1 MKYQKNTNPL
11 FFLLLLFAR
20 SYFSLTR
27 ISGGRK
33 QREMISLA
41 MCPPAKPPGGSSI
54 CSTQSHVDRMRLVLW
69 SAVCWFICTF
79 HCLCVRLFSRFCFSF
94 VIFLFCFVSF
104 VVVVFWGGRLSAE
117 FIQNCDHLNKFGNSE
132 GTFPS
137 LDKTV
142 ENGMDSWLSS
152 ATHRFECVKFEETSI
167 FLCIKLYQ
175 ASTSVYQ
182 IVSCI
187 HIVCVCVL

>member
-1 MKYQKNTNPL
+1 MFGCSVGSVFRL
-11 FFLLLLFAR
+11 SFFCFVLVLLLLLF
-20 SYFSLTR
+20 
-27 ISGGRK
+27 
-33 QREMISLA
+33 
-41 MCPPAKPPGGSSI
+41 
-54 CSTQSHVDRMRLVLW
+54 
-69 SAVCWFICTF
+69 
-79 HCLCVRLFSRFCFSF
+79 
-94 VIFLFCFVSF
+94 FL
-104 VVVVFWGGRLSAE
+104 GGRLSAE
-117 FIQNCDHLNKFGNSE
+117 FLQNCDPLDKFGNSG